1 VENFVHNS
9 GCFLGRIVFTI
20 LSKVAERKTN
30 NVPKMGIGMSGIGRL
45 WSCRGVGVEGIMGFR
60 GYRIVEDAIM
70 NNISEYGI

>member
-30 NVPKMGIGMSGIGRL
+30 NVPEMGIGILVGGYWGISYWGIG
-45 WSCRGVGVEGIMGFR
+45 
-60 GYRIVEDAIM
+60 D
-70 NNISEYGI
+70 